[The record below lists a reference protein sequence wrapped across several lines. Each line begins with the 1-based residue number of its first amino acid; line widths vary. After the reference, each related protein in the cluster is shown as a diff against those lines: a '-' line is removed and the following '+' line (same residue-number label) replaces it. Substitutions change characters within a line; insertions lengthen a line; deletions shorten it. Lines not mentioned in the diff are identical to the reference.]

1 MNLNCTNF
9 NGLFDYIKESI
20 PGVNFE
26 KEDER
31 YDIYNV
37 FYKLDNTTVL
47 LATLGKYLCA
57 YNEAVIMCHSLKDP
71 LIMSNLSDKKA
82 ILEYLESCILLLE
95 KMTMST
101 QSVAGRQKKRPKLAK
116 NSI

>member
-1 MNLNCTNF
+1 MNLKYINF
-9 NGLFDYIKESI
+9 NELFDYIKECM

-31 YDIYNV
+31 YDIYNI

-57 YNEAVIMCHSLKDP
+57 YNESVLMCHSLKDP
-71 LIMSNLSDKKA
+71 LIMNSLSDKKKL
-82 ILEYLESCILLLE
+82 LEYLESCILLLE
-95 KMTMST
+95 K
-101 QSVAGRQKKRPKLAK
+101 
-116 NSI
+116 